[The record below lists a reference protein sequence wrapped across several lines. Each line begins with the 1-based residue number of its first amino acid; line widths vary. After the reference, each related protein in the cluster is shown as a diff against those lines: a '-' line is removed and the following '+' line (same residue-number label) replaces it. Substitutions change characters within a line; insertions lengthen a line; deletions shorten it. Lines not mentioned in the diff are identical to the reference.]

1 MATSLS
7 ASAAS
12 TTYLSTTVSEPAND
26 IAVADDGSMAVSQH
40 DAQTVVLLS
49 AVGVARSV
57 DIGCKTSAV
66 EIAPDGST
74 VWAVCQNSPALAVI
88 DVATGQVS
96 MAGMNLT
103 AANDVVYVPALKRLY
118 IADLDGMIVVVSVQ
132 NSADYAVLQRVSTPS
147 FRPSWIA
154 PTSAGTTAYVT
165 TDDGRLIAVD
175 MTTSSVTNLSPTGQ
189 YLMSLALG
197 LDETHLYAGAVAS
210 GGTSA
215 ILELNP
221 LNGQILQATA
231 LTYTFPGSS
240 TISVAVG
247 YQSMSVATGLGI
259 VIDGEESG
267 MFDIALDAKGAM
279 GAISNAVPGGGY
291 GSGVD
296 RSASGQR
303 AAFAG
308 TAGQVIGLTISCLL
322 YTSPSPRDHRW
333 TSHRAHHQRCP
344 IPTEHC
350 NPGEMQDQES
360 HREWRDN
367 WDCGG
372 FRSESEVQEVRKEE
386 PSPRACADQS
396 HCVCGR
402 NWSFPVESK
411 GEGNSVHHFGHLRYD
426 DQ

>member
-308 TAGQVIGLTISCLL
+308 TAGQVIGLTISDVPYPPSIAIQAKCKTKNLIVNGETTGIAAGSAVRVKYKKYGKKNL
-322 YTSPSPRDHRW
+322 RHVPVPINHIAYVDGTGAFRWKAKVKGTRFTISAISGTTTSNVVTCRR
-333 TSHRAHHQRCP
+333 
-344 IPTEHC
+344 
-350 NPGEMQDQES
+350 
-360 HREWRDN
+360 
-367 WDCGG
+367 
-372 FRSESEVQEVRKEE
+372 
-386 PSPRACADQS
+386 
-396 HCVCGR
+396 
-402 NWSFPVESK
+402 
-411 GEGNSVHHFGHLRYD
+411 
-426 DQ
+426 